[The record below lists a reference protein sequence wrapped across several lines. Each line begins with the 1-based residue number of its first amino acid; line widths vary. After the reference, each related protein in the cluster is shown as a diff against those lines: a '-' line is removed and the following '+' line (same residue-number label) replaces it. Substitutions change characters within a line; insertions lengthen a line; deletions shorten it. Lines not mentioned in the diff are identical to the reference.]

1 MALTIEIVTPEKK
14 AFTGPAD
21 SVTVPTTAGEI
32 QLLPGHIPLTTLVAA
47 GELVVNNGGAIERL
61 AVDKGFARI
70 LGDTVSII
78 TEAAIDEKRI
88 DLSAVQVAQERAE
101 KALAAA
107 RSAPGEIDP
116 AELEKLEQI
125 IRFAVIQKLVK
136 NKGVA
141 GTLSE

>member
-14 AFTGPAD
+14 AFTGQAD
-21 SVTVPTTAGEI
+21 SVTVPTTTGEI

-47 GELVVNNGGAIERL
+47 GELVVNNGGVIERL
-61 AVDKGFARI
+61 AVDKGVARI
-70 LGDTVSII
+70 LGDTVSIL
-78 TEAAIDEKRI
+78 TEAAIDEKKI

-107 RSAPGEIDP
+107 RNAPGEIDP

-136 NKGVA
+136 TRGR
-141 GTLSE
+141 SEEHT

>member
-21 SVTVPTTAGEI
+21 AVTVPTAAGEI

-47 GELVVNNGGAIERL
+47 GELVVNNGGVIERL

-78 TEAAIDEKRI
+78 TEAAIDEKKI

-107 RSAPGEIDP
+107 RSAPGDIDP

-136 NKGVA
+136 SKGP
-141 GTLSE
+141 GSLSE

>member
-14 AFTGPAD
+14 AFTGQAD
-21 SVTVPTTAGEI
+21 SVTVPTTTGEI

-47 GELVVNNGGAIERL
+47 GELVVNNGGVIERL

-70 LGDTVSII
+70 LGDTVSIL
-78 TEAAIDEKRI
+78 TEAAIDEKKI

-107 RSAPGEIDP
+107 RNAPGEIDP

-136 NKGVA
+136 TRGP
-141 GTLSE
+141 GSLSE

>member
-14 AFTGPAD
+14 AFTGQAD
-21 SVTVPTTAGEI
+21 SVTVPTTTGEI

-47 GELVVNNGGAIERL
+47 GELVVNNGGVIERL

-70 LGDTVSII
+70 LGDTVSIL
-78 TEAAIDEKRI
+78 TEAAIDEKKI
-88 DLSAVQVAQERAE
+88 DLTAVQAAQERAE
-101 KALAAA
+101 KALAEA
-107 RSAPGEIDP
+107 RNAPGEIDP

-136 NKGVA
+136 TRGP
-141 GTLSE
+141 GSLSE

>member
-21 SVTVPTTAGEI
+21 SVTVPTAAGEI

-47 GELVVNNGGAIERL
+47 GELVVNNGGVIERL

-70 LGDTVSII
+70 LGDTVSVI
-78 TEAAIDEKRI
+78 TEAAIDEKKI
-88 DLSAVQVAQERAE
+88 DLSAVQAAQERAE
-101 KALAAA
+101 KALAEA
-107 RSAPGEIDP
+107 RNAPGEIDP

-141 GTLSE
+141 GSMTE

>member
-14 AFTGPAD
+14 AFTGQAD
-21 SVTVPTTAGEI
+21 SVTVPTTIGEI

-47 GELVVNNGGAIERL
+47 GELVVNNGGVIERL

-70 LGDTVSII
+70 LGDTVSIL
-78 TEAAIDEKRI
+78 TEAAIDEKKI

-107 RSAPGEIDP
+107 RNAPGDIDP

-136 NKGVA
+136 TKGP
-141 GTLSE
+141 GSLSE

>member
-14 AFTGPAD
+14 AFTGQAD
-21 SVTVPTTAGEI
+21 SVTVPTTTGEI

-47 GELVVNNGGAIERL
+47 GELVVNNGGVIERL

-70 LGDTVSII
+70 LGDTVSIL
-78 TEAAIDEKRI
+78 TEAAIDEKKI

-107 RSAPGEIDP
+107 RNAPGEIDP

-136 NKGVA
+136 SKGP
-141 GTLSE
+141 GSLSE

>member
-21 SVTVPTTAGEI
+21 AITVPTAAGEI
-32 QLLPGHIPLTTLVAA
+32 QILPGHIPLTTLVAA
-47 GELVVNNGGAIERL
+47 GELVVQNGSSIERL

-78 TEAAIDEKRI
+78 TEAAIDEKKI

-101 KALAAA
+101 KALATA
-107 RSAPGEIDP
+107 RNAPGEIDP

-136 NKGVA
+136 NKGVS
-141 GTLSE
+141 GSMTE

>member
-21 SVTVPTTAGEI
+21 SVTVPTVAGEI

-47 GELVVNNGGAIERL
+47 GELVVNNGGSIERL

-70 LGDTVSII
+70 LGDTVSIL
-78 TEAAIDEKRI
+78 TEAAIDEKKI
-88 DLSAVQVAQERAE
+88 DLSAVQAAQERAE

-136 NKGVA
+136 SKGP
-141 GTLSE
+141 GSLSE